1 MKGYVQLSSHLG
13 KSLLLLAKNGYLECF
28 SAFLSMGKVQETG
41 FIKLLKIPHYL
52 STGSASFPT
61 EQNASPLVT
70 TEAKDLILV
79 ELDGGRHSSFYNPH
93 PLGTNCDQGLGGI
106 S

>member
-13 KSLLLLAKNGYLECF
+13 KRLLLLAKNGYLECF

-61 EQNASPLVT
+61 EQNALPLVT

-79 ELDGGRHSSFYNPH
+79 ELDGGQCPLLYNPF
-93 PLGTNCDQGLGGI
+93 PFSLNFN
-106 S
+106 